1 MQSSVFNKLT
11 TIVKLI
17 AAMSAGGLVLAAMLF
32 PMFGSAGAAAK
43 TTAQMISDVD
53 VEFEE
58 ANPALVTRVLAAD
71 GTPIVHYYNY
81 YRSPI
86 TLEQMGEWAPK
97 AIIAIEDRRFYD
109 HKGVD
114 LQGMFRAAIQNVVGG
129 GVSQG
134 ASTLTQQLVKN
145 TLFYQ
150 AETQQERDA
159 ATEQSLGR
167 KLREA
172 KIALNLEK
180 STTKDQIL
188 ARYLNLMNMG
198 GGAYGVRAA
207 SLMYFGIEPSQL
219 DIAQAAM
226 IAGIVQNPS
235 KYNPLH
241 NPQDTKKRRDLVI
254 SAMADTGYI
263 TAAQAEEEKKKPI
276 TLSGNGYKPSRACSE
291 APNNSGFYCDYVW
304 QYLTQQLG
312 IPEKTLKEGGLTVQ
326 TSLQPT
332 YQQAATDGILSA
344 SGTLGRDPAI
354 YGYADQ
360 RIATMPILDVKT
372 GNVLALGVNKKYG
385 NDPNDVS
392 QTVNNYPILPNG
404 DGAGSVYKL
413 FPAVVALSQGTGK
426 NFELNTPPPY
436 KSKIMAK
443 QGQTY
448 QVENAGNYPPKLSLE
463 RALFMSSNTYF
474 VALQDHI
481 GSMDPIADAAYNMGL
496 WAPGD
501 TKTRDLVK
509 AEQRASF
516 TLGPE
521 STSPLRLAVAY
532 ATVANRGTRC
542 EPTPIVS
549 VTGPDGK
556 PAVNPANGQPYFTP
570 GTNCTPG
577 AISKGVADTINQILL
592 KDVMPGNSG
601 QTGRRAYI
609 PGYQIAGK
617 TGTAQDNRAYS
628 FVGYTPDIIASVLAF
643 DPKSNVSLPAPG
655 GGEEGF
661 GGGYP
666 AKMWSLAM
674 QNILP
679 LVGASS
685 FAPEDPQVAAGKT
698 TTLGVDCIGQSPSNC
713 KAMAEKAGY
722 FAEDS
727 GTPVDST
734 LPAGVVAAQ
743 SPAPGSSV
751 GQNSTITYS
760 VSTGK
765 APAGQ
770 PCQPGQDPATGCVAQ
785 NPAGTVCA
793 TGQNPSTGCVAPAP
807 AGQQCVPGQDPAT
820 GCVAAA
826 AAPTESSAPPA
837 PTSAP
842 AGAGDTGS
850 TTGGGGNGNG
860 GVGGGNAGNGNGGGP
875 N

>member
-1 MQSSVFNKLT
+1 MPSSVFNKLT
-11 TIVKLI
+11 IIVKLI

-32 PMFGSAGAAAK
+32 PVLGSAGAAAK
-43 TTAQMISDVD
+43 TTAQMVHDVD
-53 VEFEE
+53 VEFEA
-58 ANPALVTRVLAAD
+58 ANPALVTTVLAAD
-71 GTPIVHYYNY
+71 GSPIVYAYNY

-86 TLEQMGEWAPK
+86 PLDQMGEWAPK
-97 AIIAIEDRRFYD
+97 AIVAIEDRRFYE
-109 HKGVD
+109 HNGVD
-114 LQGMFRAAIQNVVGG
+114 LQGMIRAAVQNVVGG
-129 GVSQG
+129 SVSQG

-150 AETQQERDA
+150 ASTQAERDT
-159 ATEQSLGR
+159 ATEQSIGR

-180 STTKDQIL
+180 TTSKDDIL

-198 GGAYGVRAA
+198 GGAYGLRAA
-207 SLMYFGIEPSQL
+207 SLMYFGIEPAQL
-219 DIAQAAM
+219 DIAQAAT
-226 IAGIVQNPS
+226 IAGIVQNPT

-241 NPQDTKKRRDLVI
+241 NPQDTQKRRDLVI

-263 TAAQAEEEKKKPI
+263 TPEQAEEEKKKPI
-276 TLSGNGYKPSRACSE
+276 TLSGNGYKPSRSCSE
-291 APNNSGFYCDYVW
+291 APNNGGFYCDYVM
-304 QYLTQQLG
+304 QYVTQQLG
-312 IPEKTLKEGGLTVQ
+312 IPEKTLKEGGLTIQ
-326 TSLQPT
+326 TSLQPS
-332 YQQAATDGILSA
+332 YQQAATDGILGA
-344 SGTLGRDPAI
+344 SESLNRDPAI
-354 YGYADQ
+354 YGFADE

-385 NDPNDVS
+385 NDPKDPS

-413 FPAVVALSQGTGK
+413 FPTVAALSQGTGI

-443 QGQTY
+443 QGQNY
-448 QVENAGNYPPKLSLE
+448 QVENASTGYPSKLPLWK
-463 RALFMSSNTYF
+463 ALYMSSNTYF
-474 VALQDHI
+474 VALEDHI
-481 GSMDPIADAAYNMGL
+481 GSMDPIVDAAADLGL

-501 TKTRDLVK
+501 TAIADKVK
-509 AEQRASF
+509 SWQSASF

-521 STSPLRLAVAY
+521 ATSPLRLAVAY

-542 EPTPIVS
+542 EPTPIVA
-549 VTGPDGK
+549 VNGPDGN
-556 PAVNPANGQPYFTP
+556 PAVNPETGQPYYTP
-570 GTNCTPG
+570 GANCTPD

-592 KDVMPGNSG
+592 KDVMPGNSS
-601 QTGRRAYI
+601 QTGARAYI

-643 DPKSNVSLPAPG
+643 DPKSNKPLPAPG
-655 GGEEGF
+655 GGEQGF

-666 AKMWSLAM
+666 AKMWNLAM

-679 LVGASS
+679 QVGSS
-685 FAPEDPQVAAGKT
+685 KFPPQDPKVAAGKT
-698 TTLGVDCIGQSPSNC
+698 TTLNVDCVGQSPSNC
-713 KAMAEKAGY
+713 KAMADKAGY

-743 SPAPGSSV
+743 DPAPGSSV

-770 PCQPGQDPATGCVAQ
+770 ACQTGQDPATGCIPPA

-793 TGQNPSTGCVAPAP
+793 SGQDPATGCLPPAP
-807 AGQQCVPGQDPAT
+807 AGEQCVQGQDPAT

-826 AAPTESSAPPA
+826 PAESSSSSSAPAPA
-837 PTSAP
+837 PAP
-842 AGAGDTGS
+842 PS
-850 TTGGGGNGNG
+850 
-860 GVGGGNAGNGNGGGP
+860 GVGNGNGGGGG
-875 N
+875 NNGNGNGGGN